1 MANPKRIVCFGEML
15 IRLSAPGA
23 ELLLQSPQL
32 KVCFGGAEANVAVSL
47 ARLGHD
53 VGMVSVLPDNPLG
66 RAALEEVRK
75 HGVDTRGLRFS
86 AGRMGLYFLA
96 PGAVRRASEVIYDR
110 AYSAFAEAAPDLID
124 WDAELAGADAFHLS
138 GVTAAVGPR
147 AAEAALRAARAARA
161 RGLTVSFDC
170 NYRQKL
176 WDAWK
181 GDAPGI
187 LKELVSLADVV
198 FGDHRDMGLILGGDY
213 AVKGAEQ
220 RRRLAADAAFAA
232 FPQLKRLASTVRI
245 QHSVDH
251 HDLAGLMFS
260 RDESWA
266 TPSFPLT
273 PIVDRIGGGDAF
285 AAGVLHGLRSG
296 MADQQALAFGIAAAC
311 VKHTIPGDFNLAGEA
326 DIAALLADEA
336 LDVKR

>member
-1 MANPKRIVCFGEML
+1 MSKPNRIVCFGEVL
-15 IRLSAPGA
+15 IRMSAPGA
-23 ELLLQSPQL
+23 ELLLQSPRLQ
-32 KVCFGGAEANVAVSL
+32 VCFGGAEANVAVSL
-47 ARLGHD
+47 ARLGHNAR
-53 VGMVSVLPDNPLG
+53 MVSVLPDNPLG
-66 RAALEEVRK
+66 RAALDELRR
-75 HGVDTRGLRFS
+75 HGVDTAGLRFS

-110 AYSAFAEAAPDLID
+110 AGAAFAEAAAELID
-124 WDAELAGADAFHLS
+124 WDAEFAGADAFHLS

-147 AAEAALRAARAARA
+147 AAQAALRAARAARDK
-161 RGLTVSFDC
+161 GLTVSFDC

-176 WDAWK
+176 WDAWN

-198 FGDHRDMGLILGGDY
+198 FGDHRDMALILGGDY
-213 AVKGAEQ
+213 TTKGAEQ
-220 RRRLAADAAFAA
+220 RRRRAADAAFAA
-232 FPQLKRLASTVRI
+232 FPRLKRLASTVRI

-251 HDLAGLMFS
+251 HDLAGHMFS
-260 RDESWA
+260 KDDSWS

-296 MADQQALAFGIAAAC
+296 MADPQALAFGIAAAC
-311 VKHTIPGDFNLAGEA
+311 VKHTIPGDFNLAREA
-326 DIAALLADEA
+326 DIRALLADEA
-336 LDVKR
+336 LDVRR